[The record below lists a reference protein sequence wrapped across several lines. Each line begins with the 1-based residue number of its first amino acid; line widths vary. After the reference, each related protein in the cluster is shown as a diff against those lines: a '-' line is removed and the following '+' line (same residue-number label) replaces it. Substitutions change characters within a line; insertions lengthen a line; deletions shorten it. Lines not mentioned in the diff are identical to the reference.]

1 MAANER
7 SWTDNLNNDSDDEVI
22 PSEGP
27 EVFEARL
34 EVVANVMDYFYN
46 EGLNIRVKYFNKYST

>member
-1 MAANER
+1 M
-7 SWTDNLNNDSDDEVI
+7 NNDSDDEVI